1 MYKIACTSN
10 LKTIVITEGNK
21 KNYNFAIKNV
31 DQNIIALDIFL
42 RFIIV
47 LKYVNYVNN
56 IEGWRLTIQNEM
68 QSLKSKIRIKYIKKK
83 DQHRIFQTNEFMD
96 LKGWK

>member
-1 MYKIACTSN
+1 MYKIACTRN

-68 QSLKSKIRIKYIKKK
+68 QSLKNKIRIKYIKKK
-83 DQHRIFQTNEFMD
+83 DQHRIF
-96 LKGWK
+96 